1 MHSFI
6 YTTNVCVVIINYNS
20 SINMIKYVNIRFI
33 IPCFFYIN
41 FFYINK
47 PLKNQ
52 MQIVQELIIQNKT
65 GKEKNVEEELFS
77 QFNVFFLFR

>member
-1 MHSFI
+1 
-6 YTTNVCVVIINYNS
+6 
-20 SINMIKYVNIRFI
+20 
-33 IPCFFYIN
+33 
-41 FFYINK
+41 
-47 PLKNQ
+47 